1 MADRFENVISKYVP
15 EGSVD
20 YCTYL
25 WRQNKFTFKVT
36 RDRTTKLGDYRF
48 NPSNR
53 GHIIS
58 VNGGLNQFS
67 FLLTLIHEMAHMHVQ
82 LQFGRNA
89 KPHGKEW
96 KRIFRELML
105 PLLNPDIFPDEILR
119 ALAKH
124 MRNPKASSQSDSNL
138 VKIMRGYDVK
148 QFIGSYLE
156 DVVEGEQF
164 LFNKRQFKKL
174 QKKRTRAVCLD
185 LHSGRKYLIAESAE
199 VSKI

>member
-1 MADRFENVISKYVP
+1 
-15 EGSVD
+15 
-20 YCTYL
+20 
-25 WRQNKFTFKVT
+25 
-36 RDRTTKLGDYRF
+36 
-48 NPSNR
+48 
-53 GHIIS
+53 
-58 VNGGLNQFS
+58 
-67 FLLTLIHEMAHMHVQ
+67 MHVQ

-174 QKKRTRAVCLD
+174 QKKRTRAEP
-185 LHSGRKYLIAESAE
+185 GRFAWIYIPEESILLPNQLRL
-199 VSKI
+199 VKSKQGQYAGRSQY